1 MGGPNGWSDIGPWL
15 SWLYSDFP
23 TNIDIAILAFVAG
36 GLYMFALAKFT
47 QSLEE

>member
-1 MGGPNGWSDIGPWL
+1 ML
-15 SWLYSDFP
+15 EYLTWLYADFP

-36 GLYMFALAKFT
+36 SLYMFALAKFT